1 MSKLRRIINLIL
13 DVYRTI
19 VISLIDKNKKFT
31 YIYNSKYWK
40 GMNDGSL
47 SGAGSNENTTHRI
60 KHELQK
66 FFVEND
72 IKSVLD
78 IPCGDWKWMSTM
90 NFENIDYVG
99 CDVVTEMINHNKK
112 LYEKNNIKFVVQNL
126 LKDDLPR
133 ADMIIVRDLLV
144 HLDNSDIRQCLNN
157 IKKANF
163 KYIAITNYPL
173 LKSQLRDKF
182 LGDKW
187 RPINLNINPFNLPK
201 SDYNLDDTSNVQ
213 DHDKD
218 KYLSIWLRENFIKY
232 KD

>member
-1 MSKLRRIINLIL
+1 
-13 DVYRTI
+13 
-19 VISLIDKNKKFT
+19 
-31 YIYNSKYWK
+31 
-40 GMNDGSL
+40 
-47 SGAGSNENTTHRI
+47 
-60 KHELQK
+60 
-66 FFVEND
+66 
-72 IKSVLD
+72 
-78 IPCGDWKWMSTM
+78 M